1 MSLYVAQGLT
11 ERWWTSSLT
20 PRMDKVSAGFLLAS
34 SEHCKN
40 FVTDVAVEGP
50 KIVITTRQTLGE
62 VCVAPHLMSK
72 KKTGQQQKKTRG
84 TAIPRNLTSKRGWE
98 KGWQAVCQLF
108 SEGSR
113 KSDARTVRDKKKR
126 KKEKRKKLIREPT
139 GIFFIIMSFRDTVC
153 KGTPWK

>member
-62 VCVAPHLMSK
+62 GCVAPHLMSK
-72 KKTGQQQKKTRG
+72 KKQG
-84 TAIPRNLTSKRGWE
+84 NN
-98 KGWQAVCQLF
+98 
-108 SEGSR
+108 
-113 KSDARTVRDKKKR
+113 KKKQGVLLFQ
-126 KKEKRKKLIREPT
+126 ET
-139 GIFFIIMSFRDTVC
+139 
-153 KGTPWK
+153 